1 MERKSLVKRCL
12 FLVLL
17 AIIFLVVVFIMAKYE
32 EEGEKEIPFDIS
44 KILLVS
50 SVDGVAKEN
59 ETSIWDIEVSQVNDV
74 YIYLN
79 KKDESEETIKSVT
92 FENFQNE
99 LNPMQEF
106 KVYRPTGDLEKLYTH
121 SVDNHKDLS
130 INFIGTIKDD
140 MKNLEIANIGG
151 MCGFRVANENL
162 GEFISNE
169 ESEEVTY
176 DGKLLEKIGVTEQ
189 DIQLQI
195 SFDIIIETDS
205 GIKYKG
211 TISLGMPGANL
222 IQDGKSTI
230 EINNFENV
238 IFKRI

>member
-17 AIIFLVVVFIMAKYE
+17 AIIFLVVIFIMAKYE

-74 YIYLN
+74 YVYLN
-79 KKDESEETIKSVT
+79 RGENKEETIKSVS
-92 FENFQNE
+92 FQNFKNN
-99 LNPMQEF
+99 LNPEFSF
-106 KVYRPTGDLEKLYTH
+106 KVYRPTGDLEKLYTY
-121 SVDNHKDLS
+121 SEEDYRNSTIEFL
-130 INFIGTIKDD
+130 GTIKDD

-169 ESEEVTY
+169 ETEEVVY

-189 DIQLQI
+189 DIKLQI
-195 SFDIIIETDS
+195 SFDIIIETDD

-211 TISLGMPGANL
+211 TIVVDMPGENL